1 MANTKEVRK
10 QISSIKST
18 RKITS
23 ALEMVAASKIKKTQD
38 LMFGGRPYSEKV
50 KEVIEHI
57 ASSSSE
63 YSHPFYEE
71 RKNKS
76 SCYIVVGSDKGLC
89 GGLNINLFKK
99 IVAEAADNQKNGIE
113 TSFALIG
120 VKAVTFFGNLGGKVL
135 GQATKLGDKPNPED
149 LIGLTKIVLDEQKKG
164 NIDRVV
170 LCSNKF
176 VNTMTQEPTLQ
187 QLIPLSHDENEN
199 EGSQTSMQW
208 DYIYEPEAKILLD
221 GLLTRY
227 IESLIFQAVLE
238 NNACEQAAK
247 MIAMKNA
254 TENAGDLIK
263 ELELLYNNV
272 RQAAITQELSEIVG
286 GAAAV

>member
-1 MANTKEVRK
+1 M
-10 QISSIKST
+10 
-18 RKITS
+18 
-23 ALEMVAASKIKKTQD
+23 
-38 LMFGGRPYSEKV
+38 
-50 KEVIEHI
+50 
-57 ASSSSE
+57 
-63 YSHPFYEE
+63 
-71 RKNKS
+71 
-76 SCYIVVGSDKGLC
+76 
-89 GGLNINLFKK
+89 
-99 IVAEAADNQKNGIE
+99 
-113 TSFALIG
+113 
-120 VKAVTFFGNLGGKVL
+120 

-176 VNTMTQEPTLQ
+176 INTMTQQPTLQ
-187 QLIPLSHDENEN
+187 QLIPLSHGENKEP
-199 EGSQTSMQW
+199 QTSTQW
-208 DYIYEPEAKILLD
+208 DYIYEPEAKVLLD

>member
-1 MANTKEVRK
+1 M
-10 QISSIKST
+10 
-18 RKITS
+18 
-23 ALEMVAASKIKKTQD
+23 
-38 LMFGGRPYSEKV
+38 
-50 KEVIEHI
+50 
-57 ASSSSE
+57 
-63 YSHPFYEE
+63 
-71 RKNKS
+71 
-76 SCYIVVGSDKGLC
+76 
-89 GGLNINLFKK
+89 
-99 IVAEAADNQKNGIE
+99 
-113 TSFALIG
+113 
-120 VKAVTFFGNLGGKVL
+120 
-135 GQATKLGDKPNPED
+135 GDKPNPED

-164 NIDRVV
+164 NIDKVV

-176 VNTMTQEPTLQ
+176 VNTMTQQPTLQ
-187 QLIPLSHDENEN
+187 QLIPLSHSENE
-199 EGSQTSMQW
+199 ESQTSMQW
-208 DYIYEPEAKILLD
+208 DYIYEPEAKVLLD